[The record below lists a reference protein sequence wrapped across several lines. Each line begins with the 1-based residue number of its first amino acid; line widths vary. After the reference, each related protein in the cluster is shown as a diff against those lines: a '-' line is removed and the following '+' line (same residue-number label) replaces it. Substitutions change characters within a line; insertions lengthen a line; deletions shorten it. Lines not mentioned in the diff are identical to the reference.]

1 MPSEQGRPGSTD
13 DHGTRADTSEL
24 VADHIESIGLVRGNQ
39 VQREELLERVG
50 DRGPVEQ
57 DIVDQVRE
65 GHLAI
70 LRDVAA
76 FPAAHRATM
85 RSLEV
90 LERNAG
96 RPPAIRGLGPL
107 TPIAVAVVAALT
119 RAIARNYVMMLIG
132 RIQAL
137 YLFRVAG
144 APLGSPERA
153 ELRRASRDVQA
164 VSAELRGGGRGV
176 LALIAGGVVVST
188 LASVALPSPAPRRE
202 IEAVLAAVV
211 LVGGL
216 LAFSWCCLMGA
227 AAARRRIRLSVE
239 VEARQ
244 LFEAIG
250 GCGAPPRDHAVEFAL
265 GLATMPMPVAC
276 ILALTGSSPSPW
288 RAGSGRDA
296 CASTA
301 PRV

>member
-1 MPSEQGRPGSTD
+1 MVGDGSDMPSELVGRPGSTD
-13 DHGTRADTSEL
+13 DHGTRADTKEL

-188 LASVALPSPAPRRE
+188 LASVALAVARAAARDWVV
-202 IEAVLAAVV
+202 AVLVVVV

-265 GLATMPMPVAC
+265 GATMLMLVAW
-276 ILALTGSSPSPW
+276 ILVPIGFSIAV
-288 RAGSGRDA
+288 AGGLWL
-296 CASTA
+296 
-301 PRV
+301 